1 MLSLCGCSRSRSY
14 SPVPADHDHPQPRG
28 AAAAWELLAVSSS
41 SGRPVHLALTPQG
54 LAVVKQRT
62 KGPPHSLHASST
74 AHRIIPYRNLVA
86 ATATATDSSP
96 SSPSSST
103 RISLSALVPS
113 DKRKPDSALAL
124 WHLDAA
130 VHDVGRSTDQDAGAT
145 SDAQHPAAAAWCAEA
160 ERRAYAGVERRRRLH
175 CVVNPHGG
183 KGTAKRVWLD
193 SVKPVFDAA
202 GCPYHVSYT
211 GAPGTPT
218 NARALGLAHDS
229 SQYDALV
236 SLSGDGIVHE
246 LLNGLAAQPHSGARV
261 LRETPIVH
269 VPCGSGNALATSVY
283 GPERATDT
291 HYAALCALKGSPLAL
306 DLSSFSQASS
316 ASASSSQSEG
326 GPGQERTYTFLSQA
340 FGLMADLD
348 LGTEHLRRWLGDA
361 RFTWG
366 YVQGAIGR
374 RRYPCTIEVKGARWD
389 KGELARRHNQ
399 GLLRPARAAGDEGGA
414 ASKTHGDDDDMP
426 APTLVG
432 RREDGRAHR
441 RVDHLPVDGDFGP
454 SDGGVDG
461 DDEQWL
467 TLDLTTEGVF
477 FAYAG
482 KVPFVSKDVMM
493 FPAADPNDGLLDLVL
508 VAPMS
513 PLKALTAMDNAST
526 GGLLSLPS
534 VTYFKCSAYRL
545 SFPPPAPGAK
555 DGFISVDGERV
566 PYRAFDVECHKGL
579 ARVMGFDGTWG
590 GRSRIDG
597 FDSGDDVKAR

>member
-1 MLSLCGCSRSRSY
+1 MPTHPRQ
-14 SPVPADHDHPQPRG
+14 PPPAE
-28 AAAAWELLAVSSS
+28 WELLALSSS
-41 SGRPVHLALTPQG
+41 SSRPVHLALTPDG

-62 KGPPHSLHASST
+62 KGPPHSNRLDHPSST
-74 AHRIIPYRNLVA
+74 SHRIIPYRNLLA
-86 ATATATDSSP
+86 ATATASDSS
-96 SSPSSST
+96 SSSST

-113 DKRKPDSALAL
+113 DKRKPASALVL

-130 VHDVGRSTDQDAGAT
+130 VHDVGRATDHHDTLASPSTDAH
-145 SDAQHPAAAAWCAEA
+145 HPAATAWCAEA
-160 ERRAYAGVERRRRLH
+160 ERRAYAGVDRRRRLH
-175 CVVNPHGG
+175 CVVNPNGG

-193 SVKPVFDAA
+193 TVKPVLDAA
-202 GCPYHVSYT
+202 GCSHHVSYT

-218 NARALGLAHDS
+218 NARALGLAHDP

-246 LLNGLAAQPHSGARV
+246 LLNGLAAQPGSGARA

-283 GPERATDT
+283 GPERASDLR
-291 HYAALCALKGSPLAL
+291 YAALCALKGSPLAL
-306 DLSSFSQASS
+306 DLSSFSQAIPDFGDG
-316 ASASSSQSEG
+316 AR
-326 GPGQERTYTFLSQA
+326 ERSYTFLSQA

-348 LGTEHLRRWLGDA
+348 LGTEHLRWMGDA

-366 YVQGAIGR
+366 YVLGALGR

-389 KGELARRHNQ
+389 KGELARWHNQ
-399 GLLRPARAAGDEGGA
+399 ALLRPRSAAGDEGGA
-414 ASKTHGDDDDMP
+414 AAAAANHGEDDMP
-426 APTLVG
+426 VPAPVE
-432 RREDGRAHR
+432 RRDGGRARR

-454 SDGGVDG
+454 GAGSGGEG
-461 DDEQWL
+461 DDEWL

-482 KVPFVSKDVMM
+482 KVPFVSKDVML

-534 VTYFKCSAYRL
+534 VTYLKCSAYRL
-545 SFPPPAPGAK
+545 SFPPPAPGAQ
-555 DGFISVDGERV
+555 DGFISIDGERV
-566 PYRAFDVECHKGL
+566 PYRAFDVECHRGL

-590 GRSRIDG
+590 GRMRIDG
-597 FDSGDDVKAR
+597 FDEGEGVKGR